1 MVLNFKTVIFT
12 LIISSIII
20 SCKTKKHQQTD
31 DVAILISKEL
41 DSLIS
46 NPEING
52 VSAGIFYKG
61 KTYEFHKGNLNK
73 EDIKPPTKNTI
84 YEIASLTK
92 TFSGILLAQAIN
104 EEKVSLDDDIRNY
117 LKGNFPNLEYQG
129 HPITFRNLVT
139 HRSGLP
145 IIFPNKPEI
154 FSPSNKEK
162 LPFLITD
169 LQKGF
174 TKKDFFAELHKV
186 RIDTIPGTK
195 FGYSNPGANLLG
207 YCLENI
213 YKMSFEELLRK
224 KILTPLKMDNTKIV
238 LTEEEKKFLAQGY
251 NGKNQKMPFEPEMP
265 MKAAGGIL
273 STVEDMNKYM
283 RFHLNQNDEVIK
295 ISHKKLL
302 GLWEDFDNGFF
313 WQILINENKPDIV
326 FQNGGAFGTSSWL
339 TLIPKKQVGVFIVTN
354 KKNEKT
360 HSYLKN
366 TVDKIINKLE

>member
-1 MVLNFKTVIFT
+1 MTLNFKTVVFT
-12 LIISSIII
+12 LIICSIII
-20 SCKTKKHQQTD
+20 SCKTKKHQRVD
-31 DVAILISKEL
+31 DIAILISKEL
-41 DSLIS
+41 DTLIS
-46 NPEING
+46 KPEING
-52 VSAGIFYKG
+52 ASLGVYYKG
-61 KTYEFHKGNLNK
+61 KTYEFHKGKLDKGMNTY
-73 EDIKPPTKNTI
+73 PTKNTI

-92 TFSGILLAQAIN
+92 TFSGILLAQAIT
-104 EEKVSLDDDIRNY
+104 EGRVSLDDDIRNY

-154 FSPSNKEK
+154 FTSSNKEK

-169 LQKGF
+169 LQKDF
-174 TKKDFFAELHKV
+174 TKKDFFNELHMVK
-186 RIDTIPGTK
+186 IDTVPGTK

-213 YKMSFEELLRK
+213 YKMSFEELLTK
-224 KILTPLKMDNTKIV
+224 KILTPLKMNNTKIT
-238 LTEEEKKFLAQGY
+238 LTEEEKKLLAQGY

-273 STVEDMNKYM
+273 STTGDMIKYM

-302 GLWEDFDNGFF
+302 GLWEDFDNGLF
-313 WQILINENKPDIV
+313 WQIFINKNKPDII

-339 TLIPKKQVGVFIVTN
+339 TLIPNKQIGVFIITN
-354 KKNEKT
+354 KKDDKT
-360 HSYLKN
+360 HNHLKN
-366 TVDKIINKLE
+366 TLDKIIDKLK